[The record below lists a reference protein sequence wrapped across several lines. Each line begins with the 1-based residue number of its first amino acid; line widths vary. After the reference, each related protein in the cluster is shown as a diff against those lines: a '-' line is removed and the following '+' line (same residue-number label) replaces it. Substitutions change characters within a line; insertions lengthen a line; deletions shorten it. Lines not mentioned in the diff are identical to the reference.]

1 MKITCLLIHIITY
14 CCLFI
19 VLDKRFTFIGYK
31 YITNTEEINQIFQE
45 YGACL
50 ASRSPGAIDGNL
62 IGEKRSCHLLQN
74 EFYKFT
80 MLFLWFLYLIGFI
93 LHGLQITFQILLF
106 LTCQEKRWQRNQ
118 ISIDLLDFSDEL
130 IKLRSYELFV
140 LGIVSNQIPDGILI
154 SFLQIL
160 RDRKCRTRK
169 WTCHIPWKNHQ
180 SKTQK
185 I

>member
-1 MKITCLLIHIITY
+1 MSQQAVVWIISY
-14 CCLFI
+14 
-19 VLDKRFTFIGYK
+19 
-31 YITNTEEINQIFQE
+31 
-45 YGACL
+45 
-50 ASRSPGAIDGNL
+50 
-62 IGEKRSCHLLQN
+62 
-74 EFYKFT
+74 
-80 MLFLWFLYLIGFI
+80 FLNGFWFLYLIGFI
-93 LHGLQITFQILLF
+93 LHGLQITFQILVF

-118 ISIDLLDFSDEL
+118 ISIDLLDFRDEL

-180 SKTQK
+180 RKNTKNLNQWKFLKNKIKIFNLKREAIGSNGKTGWFKKRVRRKFFMFGKLFEFSRQNNEV